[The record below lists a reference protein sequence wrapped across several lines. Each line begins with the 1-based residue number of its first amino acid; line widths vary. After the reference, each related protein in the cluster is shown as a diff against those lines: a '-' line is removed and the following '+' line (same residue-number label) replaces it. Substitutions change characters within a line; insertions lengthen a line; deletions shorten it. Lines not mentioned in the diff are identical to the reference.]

1 MQTSSW
7 KCGAW
12 KLKSPWQVVQRLLNA
27 VTLTYWSCNKEVEG
41 EREETFDPSPISL
54 AEGLFR
60 VIYSHWYANPLCHR
74 QSCWHWRIVD
84 AAFSSSFSFV
94 HLSYKWH
101 ENQSC
106 SPSSKSKLP
115 FRTNY
120 NTWYWPSIKRTKG
133 CSGAFHSPDENDTS
147 DLSSDFKTVCI
158 IEKRYVCISCSRRR
172 RKSVPNFSF
181 PTSFNQTTASSS
193 NQTFLL
199 VPDRPPPGEVVQYFE
214 FEMIGL
220 AQSPN
225 LTNFCI
231 SGVFSC
237 PVRGY
242 EIMATVL
249 LSWGGNRKSITLAA
263 NPKRCPAAGLARH
276 QACLITSSTERR
288 RRRKLCELRRGSG
301 YCWLGS
307 KLS

>member
-1 MQTSSW
+1 MPIRGLELKKKSRILVQTSSW

-12 KLKSPWQVVQRLLNA
+12 KLKSPWQVVQRLLND

-120 NTWYWPSIKRTKG
+120 NTKGQKAALVLSIALMKMTLVT
-133 CSGAFHSPDENDTS
+133 CHQI
-147 DLSSDFKTVCI
+147 LTVCI

-214 FEMIGL
+214 LEMMGW
-220 AQSPN
+220 A
-225 LTNFCI
+225 
-231 SGVFSC
+231 
-237 PVRGY
+237 
-242 EIMATVL
+242 
-249 LSWGGNRKSITLAA
+249 
-263 NPKRCPAAGLARH
+263 
-276 QACLITSSTERR
+276 
-288 RRRKLCELRRGSG
+288 
-301 YCWLGS
+301 
-307 KLS
+307 

>member
-120 NTWYWPSIKRTKG
+120 NTLYWPSIKRTKG
-133 CSGAFHSPDENDTS
+133 CSGAFHSPNENDTS
-147 DLSSDFKTVCI
+147 DLSSDFNGLHYR
-158 IEKRYVCISCSRRR
+158 EKICVYFVQQKKEEECAKLLI
-172 RKSVPNFSF
+172 PNF
-181 PTSFNQTTASSS
+181 
-193 NQTFLL
+193 
-199 VPDRPPPGEVVQYFE
+199 V
-214 FEMIGL
+214 
-220 AQSPN
+220 
-225 LTNFCI
+225 
-231 SGVFSC
+231 
-237 PVRGY
+237 
-242 EIMATVL
+242 
-249 LSWGGNRKSITLAA
+249 
-263 NPKRCPAAGLARH
+263 
-276 QACLITSSTERR
+276 
-288 RRRKLCELRRGSG
+288 
-301 YCWLGS
+301 
-307 KLS
+307 

>member
-1 MQTSSW
+1 MPLAVALRGGEKQKKNQTKRRRSKSRSYTLLCLAKSWLKAPERESSRKKAASSRILVHYLDTLVEKKSRILVQTSSW

-12 KLKSPWQVVQRLLNA
+12 KLKSPWQVVQRLLND

-120 NTWYWPSIKRTKG
+120 NTLYWPSIKRT
-133 CSGAFHSPDENDTS
+133 C
-147 DLSSDFKTVCI
+147 
-158 IEKRYVCISCSRRR
+158 
-172 RKSVPNFSF
+172 
-181 PTSFNQTTASSS
+181 
-193 NQTFLL
+193 FL
-199 VPDRPPPGEVVQYFE
+199 
-214 FEMIGL
+214 
-220 AQSPN
+220 
-225 LTNFCI
+225 
-231 SGVFSC
+231 
-237 PVRGY
+237 
-242 EIMATVL
+242 
-249 LSWGGNRKSITLAA
+249 
-263 NPKRCPAAGLARH
+263 
-276 QACLITSSTERR
+276 
-288 RRRKLCELRRGSG
+288 
-301 YCWLGS
+301 
-307 KLS
+307 